1 MLDAD
6 LIQSRGLP
14 LTFITSSGHGLL
26 TVLLT
31 NPGVEAERSE
41 DVNAY
46 RRLLHQALLISH
58 ASEAA
63 WEVVKAQAAQ
73 AATPVA
79 GTPGP
84 EPGTGAVQV
93 GEEKGEGARSN
104 PSEPARESL
113 PAEPLKQPRTVSRYP
128 GPAGSRCLP
137 K

>member
-63 WEVVKAQAAQ
+63 REVVKAQAAQ

-79 GTPGP
+79 EPPGRNL
-84 EPGTGAVQV
+84 EPVRCRWRR
-93 GEEKGEGARSN
+93 EG
-104 PSEPARESL
+104 
-113 PAEPLKQPRTVSRYP
+113 
-128 GPAGSRCLP
+128 
-137 K
+137 